1 MNIMSYEDSKFSI
14 SEDGDDRQSTI
25 DAINELQQ
33 SPEAEKMLTKIKERD
48 EAKKRTNDTK
58 MLEFYL
64 GRLDKVK
71 SGNLQVIDRDDG
83 SYSFDYYG
91 RGDMEGAR
99 HRKTRDATKEE
110 LREEQKSLLSSLEK
124 FGVSGTKKREGGI
137 KDDVIF
143 KDEEALKK
151 FSPGAY
157 AYVRKGRIFMPREPI
172 KSTGEEQ
179 KKTEMFHEVAYQ
191 HELGHQRRSL
201 GGGMKSRKG
210 RFWSQRP
217 EEQEATRDALNA
229 LKENWARAG
238 IEYNPTAAYNWL
250 GKGRDLEGIE
260 NPSKAPFTNR
270 LKYLPESPEYKR
282 FTISD
287 DNSVVDYDNPEDYMN
302 ALNQISDR
310 TWHSGSRIR
319 HDIPEIIPRDM
330 THRYKTYWDLVN
342 E

>member
-1 MNIMSYEDSKFSI
+1 
-14 SEDGDDRQSTI
+14 
-25 DAINELQQ
+25 
-33 SPEAEKMLTKIKERD
+33 
-48 EAKKRTNDTK
+48 
-58 MLEFYL
+58 
-64 GRLDKVK
+64 
-71 SGNLQVIDRDDG
+71 
-83 SYSFDYYG
+83 
-91 RGDMEGAR
+91 
-99 HRKTRDATKEE
+99 
-110 LREEQKSLLSSLEK
+110 
-124 FGVSGTKKREGGI
+124 
-137 KDDVIF
+137 
-143 KDEEALKK
+143 
-151 FSPGAY
+151 
-157 AYVRKGRIFMPREPI
+157 MPREPI

-179 KKTEMFHEVAYQ
+179 KKAEMYHEQLYQ

-201 GGGMKSRKG
+201 GGGMKSLKG
-210 RFWSQRP
+210 KYWSQRP

-319 HDIPEIIPRDM
+319 HDIKEIIPLPLSIPPSDL